1 MKKQQNQFERKQ
13 HPFHQ
18 FEGTETLQVQWDG
31 TDPER
36 AQRTKERL
44 PQTLQEWNTVLL
56 LAGQFAQL
64 ACKRTGLA
72 FDGHSPETE
81 LRQIWPAGEWRKMEL
96 LLDALGK
103 ENITLTGQEMEDCR
117 QAALQLSIKARRSW
131 TFRDSIV
138 QILRTNFELEKEV
151 FTLKAQ
157 VTALEKMQDA
167 SLTDPETL
175 VLPGKILQ
183 NDVNV
188 NWSCLREQFG
198 IILDEP
204 PGNYLYAVNR
214 LLETPARIINQE
226 MLYGELIG
234 HSRETLAARYELDE
248 YSLLYIEQELYRRGL
263 CFGLDPEKL
272 LARFYYCYFAN
283 TPLAS
288 LPVSTRVFNA
298 LAGQKITT
306 IGDLLLRDEES
317 LLRIP
322 FMGKTSLVELDM
334 LLKAMG
340 FKFNMQEQNFRRLY
354 CF

>member
-18 FEGTETLQVQWDG
+18 FEGTETLYAQWDG
-31 TDPER
+31 KDPER

-56 LAGQFAQL
+56 LAGQFAQV
-64 ACKRTGLA
+64 ACKRTGLI
-72 FDGHSPETE
+72 FDSQSPETE
-81 LRQIWPAGEWRKMEL
+81 LMQIWPAGEWRKMEL
-96 LLDALGK
+96 LLDALGN
-103 ENITLTGQEMEDCR
+103 ENSTLTDKEMEDCR
-117 QAALQLSIKARRSW
+117 QAALQLSIKARLSW

-138 QILRTNFELEKEV
+138 QILRTNFELEKVV

-157 VTALEKMQDA
+157 VKALEKIQDA
-167 SLTDPETL
+167 RLTDPEAL

-188 NWSCLREQFG
+188 NWSCLRVQFG

-204 PGNYLYAVNR
+204 LGNYFYAVDR
-214 LLETPARIINQE
+214 LLQTPAPVNHQE
-226 MLYGELIG
+226 VLYGELIC

-248 YSLLYIEQELYRRGL
+248 YSLLCIEQELHRRGL
-263 CFGLDPEKL
+263 CFGLNPEKL
-272 LARFYYCYFAN
+272 FARFYYCYFAN
-283 TPLAS
+283 TPMTS

-306 IGDLLLRDEES
+306 IGDMLLRDEES
-317 LLRIP
+317 LLRVP
-322 FMGKTSLVELDM
+322 FMGKTSLLELEM
-334 LLKAMG
+334 LLNAMG
-340 FKFNMQEQNFRRLY
+340 FKFNMKEQDYLRLY
-354 CF
+354 CS